1 MTKQPDPLPTGIWT
15 PDGPVSPD
23 VVTYTRPILE
33 RATLD
38 RRPTCTVSGV
48 VWTFAALHVTDTPP
62 PDLDVKRLARAIL
75 AAQWYSPDDE
85 ADALIAAQ
93 TLAAKYAESKP

>member
-1 MTKQPDPLPTGIWT
+1 MTAVFICQHCTGHLFGHA
-15 PDGPVSPD
+15 PGCPVSKAMIEWRVAALAAHPVPD
-23 VVTYTRPILE
+23 SGLRE
-33 RATLD
+33 ALD
-38 RRPTCTVSGV
+38 RITRIN
-48 VWTFAALHVTDTPP
+48 DR
-62 PDLDVKRLARAIL
+62 DLDVKRLARAIL